1 MCRFKS
7 ILSTSLFLGVSLIA
21 FNACSNEELDST
33 SLANEAEVATR
44 SIDFQ
49 IEDIYNLSKSEFD
62 FVNQSM
68 NNCLSSGSSENM
80 LSENE
85 SKQLEDALSLY
96 SRTDIETV
104 LDYYN
109 VDEKLYEACLFYKEN
124 AGKEDVFNLLSEKYI
139 DFTYD
144 EWKTVFDMYNCGML
158 INNNFTTTRAMSASC
173 AISVGGAVISCMSA
187 VAIGN
192 LAGLGWWLASYSAS
206 LAGLVAS
213 CS

>member
-1 MCRFKS
+1 MCSFKV
-7 ILSTSLFLGVSLIA
+7 LFNTPLFLGVILMA
-21 FNACSNEELDST
+21 FSACSSEELDSI
-33 SLANEAEVATR
+33 SNEMEVKTG
-44 SIDFQ
+44 SSSQ
-49 IEDIYNLSKSEFD
+49 IEDICKLSESEFE

-68 NNCLSSGSSENM
+68 SDYLSSNSKSSK

-85 SKQLEDALSLY
+85 SKQLENALSLY

-104 LDYYN
+104 LDSYS
-109 VDEKLYEACLFYKEN
+109 VDKRIYEACNFYKEN
-124 AGKEDVFNLLSEKYI
+124 IGEKDIFSLLSEKYS
-139 DFTYD
+139 DFTYND
-144 EWKTVFDMYNCGML
+144 WKMAFDMYYCGML
-158 INNNFTTTRAMSASC
+158 INDNVVKSRAMSAGC

-206 LAGLVAS
+206 LAGVVAS